1 MPRYQIIN
9 AGDGVFSR
17 TTGKGGD
24 GMVQPNTQRVLEL
37 DEELSDSFIESS
49 ASSGV
54 FIKKTNAAAQNG
66 EPLPGLDE
74 KIATSRGRLMVAAGQ
89 ERDDIIAE
97 LRGEGKA
104 KAASTSKTSAAA
116 QETASGTVAPS
127 AAPAPA
133 AATGPAAAPAAAPA
147 GR

>member
-97 LRGEGKA
+97 LRGETK
-104 KAASTSKTSAAA
+104 SKTAATKTAEAPAAA
-116 QETASGTVAPS
+116 TTAAPS
-127 AAPAPA
+127 ATPAPA
-133 AATGPAAAPAAAPA
+133 AATGPAPSANS
-147 GR
+147 R